1 MAYVLVAAL
10 GALSVVVVQ
19 FFVRRR
25 RLVPYKRRLRPEQS
39 FRRYQGL
46 IVTDDRGTT
55 EVDEIIVTPAGVFVV
70 EEKDFGAWIY
80 GGAKDE
86 YWTAVYANGERHR
99 FQNPE
104 RQNYRHMKA
113 LEAFLAAPIS
123 VFSSVV
129 VFSPRARFMTEVP
142 PNVLTSDHVGFIREY
157 SDVTISPEDFDRI
170 CARLDTLKA
179 SSDSASLDRH
189 VEQLHERFD
198 STRQCP
204 KCNGFLVR
212 RVAKKPGY
220 EGNMFLGCSNY
231 PRCRFIRNL
240 YGE

>member
-1 MAYVLVAAL
+1 MGYLLAAVL
-10 GALSVVVVQ
+10 GALVAVGGRFAVH
-19 FFVRRR
+19 RR
-25 RLVPYKRRLRPEQS
+25 RLARYRGRTRPEQS

-55 EVDEIIVTPAGVFVV
+55 EVDEVIVIPAGVFVI

-113 LEAFLAAPIS
+113 LEAFLRVPLS

-142 PNVLTSDHVGFIREY
+142 PKVLVSDHVDLVREY
-157 SDVTISPEDFDRI
+157 SDVVLTPEEFDRI

-179 SSDSASLDRH
+179 SSDSGALDRH

-198 STRQCP
+198 NSKQCP
-204 KCNGFLVR
+204 RCDGFLVR
-212 RVAKKPGY
+212 RVSKKPGY
-220 EGNMFLGCSNY
+220 EGNMFLGCSNF
-231 PRCRFIRNL
+231 PKCRFIQNL
-240 YGE
+240 YGD